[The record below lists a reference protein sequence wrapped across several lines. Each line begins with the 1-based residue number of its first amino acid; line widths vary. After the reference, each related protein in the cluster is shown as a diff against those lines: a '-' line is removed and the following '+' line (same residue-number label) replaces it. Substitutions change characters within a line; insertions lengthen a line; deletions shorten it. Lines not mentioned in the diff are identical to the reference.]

1 MNFHVRI
8 DKHADALSL
17 LAERNNS
24 KDYGLRHVFDLVSQK
39 LLKLVGGFL
48 LTPYEHSCRICDN
61 DSRTFCRMLS

>member
-1 MNFHVRI
+1 MNFRARI
-8 DKHADALSL
+8 DTHADALCL
-17 LAERNNS
+17 LVERNNP

-39 LLKLVGGFL
+39 HLKSVGVFL